1 METPSSTRRLTRS
14 QAMAAAAANTTTF
27 ASKKFEESEKKAAL
41 KSRNGNEQER
51 SALFDITN
59 DSPIVGVA
67 MGSLETPSSAMS
79 KKRAIMNA
87 VSKQLKTP
95 GSGEA
100 LLRGQVKTL
109 LQKVEE
115 EAELSK
121 LSVEYRPFLHLKGIV
136 NNSPTGLFAPTP
148 ANTPHLSLSG
158 NNGLPSSVVTA
169 SPVEEKFLIPQMVD
183 GICDWKKEGEEMEC
197 MVTRTLFLDFSEK
210 LESENKEKTRPGADD
225 DDDDSSVW
233 SIQVNAS
240 SIRDEEDYEDE
251 EEEEECD
258 EYYDE
263 EDEEEEEICDGELVD
278 EICEGIS
285 KMSVKFSGKHTRFVY
300 NSDGELEGVVVEEKS
315 AAASLCI

>member
-14 QAMAAAAANTTTF
+14 QAMAAVVSTF
-27 ASKKFEESEKKAAL
+27 PIGNSEKLEESEKKAAA

-67 MGSLETPSSAMS
+67 MGSLETPSSSAMS

-115 EAELSK
+115 EAEVSK
-121 LSVEYRPFLHLKGIV
+121 LSLDYRPFLHLK
-136 NNSPTGLFAPTP
+136 SPTGLLAPTP

-158 NNGLPSSVVTA
+158 NNGLPSS
-169 SPVEEKFLIPQMVD
+169 PVEEEFLIPQMVD
-183 GICDWKKEGEEMEC
+183 GICDWKKEGED

-210 LESENKEKTRPGADD
+210 LESENQEKTRAGVDD

-240 SIRDEEDYEDE
+240 SIRDEEE
-251 EEEEECD
+251 EGEEEECD
-258 EYYDE
+258 EYY
-263 EDEEEEEICDGELVD
+263 EEEEEEEEEVCDGGLMDEL
-278 EICEGIS
+278 CEGIS

-300 NSDGELEGVVVEEKS
+300 NSDGELEGVVVEEK
-315 AAASLCI
+315 AASLCI

>member
-14 QAMAAAAANTTTF
+14 QAMAAAAANTTT
-27 ASKKFEESEKKAAL
+27 AVSKKFEESEKKAA

-67 MGSLETPSSAMS
+67 MGSLETPSSSAMS

-115 EAELSK
+115 EAEVSK
-121 LSVEYRPFLHLKGIV
+121 LSVDYRPFLHLK
-136 NNSPTGLFAPTP
+136 SPTGLLAPTP

-158 NNGLPSSVVTA
+158 NNGLPSS
-169 SPVEEKFLIPQMVD
+169 PVEEEFLIPQMVD
-183 GICDWKKEGEEMEC
+183 GICDWKKEGED

-210 LESENKEKTRPGADD
+210 LESENQEKTRAGVDD

-240 SIRDEEDYEDE
+240 SIRDEEE
-251 EEEEECD
+251 EEGEEECD
-258 EYYDE
+258 EYY
-263 EDEEEEEICDGELVD
+263 EEEEEEEVCDGELVD
-278 EICEGIS
+278 ELCEGIS

-300 NSDGELEGVVVEEKS
+300 NSDGELEGVVEEEK
-315 AAASLCI
+315 AASLCI

>member
-14 QAMAAAAANTTTF
+14 QAMAAVV
-27 ASKKFEESEKKAAL
+27 SKKLEESEKKVA

-67 MGSLETPSSAMS
+67 MGSLETPSSSAMS

-115 EAELSK
+115 EAEVSK
-121 LSVEYRPFLHLKGIV
+121 LSVDYRPFLHLK
-136 NNSPTGLFAPTP
+136 SPTGLLAPTP

-158 NNGLPSSVVTA
+158 NNGLPSS
-169 SPVEEKFLIPQMVD
+169 PVEEEFLIPQMVD
-183 GICDWKKEGEEMEC
+183 GICDWKKEGED

-210 LESENKEKTRPGADD
+210 LESENKEKTRAG
-225 DDDDSSVW
+225 
-233 SIQVNAS
+233 
-240 SIRDEEDYEDE
+240 IR
-251 EEEEECD
+251 
-258 EYYDE
+258 
-263 EDEEEEEICDGELVD
+263 
-278 EICEGIS
+278 

-300 NSDGELEGVVVEEKS
+300 NSDGELEGVVVDEK
-315 AAASLCI
+315 AASLCI

>member
-14 QAMAAAAANTTTF
+14 QAMAAAAANTTTVV
-27 ASKKFEESEKKAAL
+27 SKKLEESEKKAAA

-67 MGSLETPSSAMS
+67 MGSLETPSSSAMS

-115 EAELSK
+115 EAEVSK
-121 LSVEYRPFLHLKGIV
+121 LSAEYRPFLHLKGVV
-136 NNSPTGLFAPTP
+136 NNSPTGLLAPTP

-158 NNGLPSSVVTA
+158 NNGLPSS
-169 SPVEEKFLIPQMVD
+169 PVEEEFLIPQMVD
-183 GICDWKKEGEEMEC
+183 GICDWKKEEMEMEMESEKS

-210 LESENKEKTRPGADD
+210 LESENKEKTRAGVDD

-240 SIRDEEDYEDE
+240 SIRDEDE
-251 EEEEECD
+251 EEEEEEGEEECD
-258 EYYDE
+258 EYY
-263 EDEEEEEICDGELVD
+263 EEEEEEEVCDGGLMDEL
-278 EICEGIS
+278 CEGIS

-300 NSDGELEGVVVEEKS
+300 NSDGELEGVVVEEK
-315 AAASLCI
+315 AASLCI